1 MHKPSAVGILAN
13 PAAGRDIRRLVAQA
27 SVFPLAE
34 KCNMIS
40 RLLAALAAGGVE
52 RVYMMP
58 DAGGISRRLRRMLKT
73 PSPQPSP
80 PVTFFDMPVE
90 DSAADTLLAVERMV
104 AVGVDAIVVLGGD
117 GTPRLV
123 ARVCGD
129 TPLTALSTGT
139 NNVFP
144 ALREATIAGL
154 ATALVATGQVDADEA
169 TCANKALR
177 VSVNGTR
184 DLALVDI
191 CVSTDLWTGSKAL
204 WGADGLSQLFV
215 AFAEADAVGLSSV
228 AGLMRPVSRRDR
240 AGVRLELAPPDEAAV
255 TVTAPIAPGLIVPV
269 GVAAVYDM
277 LPGERQTVGL
287 PRGVIAL
294 DGEREIEFTDGD
306 RVAVWIDADG
316 PRTIDIDR
324 VMACAAQRGLL
335 TVTHNPDSSTG
346 TFDLGLRPGERR
358 LDPCS

>member
-40 RLLAALAAGGVE
+40 RLLSALGAGGVE
-52 RVYMMP
+52 EVYMMP
-58 DAGGISRRLRRMLKT
+58 DVGGISLRLRRMLQT
-73 PSPQPSP
+73 SSLQPRP
-80 PVTFFDMPVE
+80 RVTFFDMPVE
-90 DSAADTLLAVERMV
+90 DSAADTLLAAERML
-104 AVGVDAIVVLGGD
+104 AAGVGAIVVLGGD
-117 GTPRLV
+117 GTHRLV
-123 ARVCGD
+123 AQVCGD

-144 ALREATIAGL
+144 SVREATIAGL
-154 ATALVATGQVDADEA
+154 ATALVATGQIAAGEA
-169 TCANKALR
+169 TSCNKALR
-177 VSVNGTR
+177 VTVNGTR

-191 CVSTDLWTGSKAL
+191 CVSTSLWIGSKAL
-204 WGADGLSQLFV
+204 WRADDLCQLFV

-228 AGLMRPVSRRDR
+228 AGLLRPVSRRTQ
-240 AGVRLELAPPDEAAV
+240 AGVRLDLAPLEEAAV

-269 GVAAVYDM
+269 GVAAVHDM
-277 LPGERQTVGL
+277 RPGERQTVCA

-294 DGEREIEFTDGD
+294 DGEREIEFSDGD
-306 RVAVWIDADG
+306 RVVVWLDANG

-324 VMACAAQRGLL
+324 VMACAAQSGLL
-335 TVTHNPDSSTG
+335 TRAHPETPQKGDTHAIEQG
-346 TFDLGLRPGERR
+346 
-358 LDPCS
+358 

>member
-1 MHKPSAVGILAN
+1 MQRPNAVGILAN

-52 RVYMMP
+52 EVYMMP
-58 DAGGISRRLRRMLKT
+58 DAGGICLRIRRMLQT
-73 PSPQPSP
+73 PPLQPRP
-80 PVTFFDMPVE
+80 RVTFLDMPVE
-90 DSAADTLLAVERMV
+90 GSAADTLLAAEKMV
-104 AVGVDAIVVLGGD
+104 AAGVGAIIVLGGD
-117 GTPRLV
+117 GTHRLV

-144 ALREATIAGL
+144 SICEATIAGL
-154 ATALVATGQVDADEA
+154 ATALVATEQIAADEV
-169 TCANKALR
+169 TSCNKTLR
-177 VSVNGTR
+177 VAVNGTR
-184 DLALVDI
+184 DLALVDA
-191 CVSTDLWTGSKAL
+191 CVSTAQWTGSKAL
-204 WGADGLSQLFV
+204 WRADSLSQLFV

-228 AGLMRPVSRRDR
+228 AGLLRPTSRGTR
-240 AGVRLELAPPDEAAV
+240 AGVRLDLAPAEEAAV
-255 TVTAPIAPGLIVPV
+255 TVTAPIAPGLIVPI
-269 GVAAVYDM
+269 GVAAVHDM
-277 LPGERQTVGL
+277 RPGDRHNVSA

-306 RVAVWIDADG
+306 RVAVWLEDSG

-324 VMACAAQRGLL
+324 VMACAAHSGLMTRTLSDHVGPLQRGDS
-335 TVTHNPDSSTG
+335 THAVEQ
-346 TFDLGLRPGERR
+346 R
-358 LDPCS
+358 